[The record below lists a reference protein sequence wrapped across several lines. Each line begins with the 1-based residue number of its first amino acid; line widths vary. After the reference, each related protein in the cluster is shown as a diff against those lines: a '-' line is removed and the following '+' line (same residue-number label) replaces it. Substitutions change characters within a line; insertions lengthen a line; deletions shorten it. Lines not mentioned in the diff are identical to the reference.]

1 MSTVITSV
9 DAGSPAERAGI
20 RAGEQ
25 LLMINHHEIVDV
37 LDYRFFC
44 YDPSVSLRLRE
55 ADGTTRHLTIEKE
68 EGEDLGLNFDTYL
81 MDEPRPCS
89 NHCLFCFVDQMPP
102 NMRDT
107 LYFKDDDARLSFLMG
122 NYITLT
128 NLTERE
134 AQRII
139 DLRISPINV
148 SVQATEPQLRRT
160 LLGNKD
166 ADKSLKYM
174 RAFGEAGIEM
184 NGQIVVCPGWNDGEH
199 LRRSIEDLM
208 DIGFNSCSIVPVGL
222 TKFRKG
228 LARLEPVTKEKAG
241 EIIDLVD
248 EYGAKCLEKYGTRMF
263 FCADEF
269 YIKAERPLPDEEYY
283 EEYQQLDN
291 GVGMLRSTM
300 NEFLSG
306 LEDAESGDVASFTV
320 ATGKAAEPFIRQS
333 VKNEAYSAA
342 EIAAL
347 LQARCERLT
356 DIPEKVDF
364 FDALPDYD
372 LAFYTNKKSKT
383 DAAVSLEML
392 QKVLPKLEAL
402 NDWSTDGIH
411 DMLIAFA
418 EELGVKNATL
428 MWPLRIACAGK
439 LVTPGGAVEICKILG
454 KDETIRRVKCG
465 IEKLGG

>member
-1 MSTVITSV
+1 
-9 DAGSPAERAGI
+9 
-20 RAGEQ
+20 
-25 LLMINHHEIVDV
+25 
-37 LDYRFFC
+37 
-44 YDPSVSLRLRE
+44 
-55 ADGTTRHLTIEKE
+55 
-68 EGEDLGLNFDTYL
+68 
-81 MDEPRPCS
+81 
-89 NHCLFCFVDQMPP
+89 
-102 NMRDT
+102 MRDT

-166 ADKSLKYM
+166 ADKSLEYM

-228 LARLEPVTKEKAG
+228 LAGLEPVTKEKAG

-320 ATGKAAEPFIRQS
+320 ATGKAAEPFIARL
-333 VKNEAYSAA
+333 VAEAKKKFPQLRG
-342 EIAAL
+342 EVVGI
-347 LQARCERLT
+347 
-356 DIPEKVDF
+356 VNDF
-364 FDALPDYD
+364 FGHSI
-372 LAFYTNKKSKT
+372 T
-383 DAAVSLEML
+383 VS
-392 QKVLPKLEAL
+392 
-402 NDWSTDGIH
+402 G
-411 DMLIAFA
+411 
-418 EELGVKNATL
+418 
-428 MWPLRIACAGK
+428 
-439 LVTPGGAVEICKILG
+439 LVTAQGTHRAAQGTAHARRAGADPREYAPPRRGRVPRRLHRRAGRAGARTQADDLRDRRLFALRRYFPAGALIQKSTPDRRNAICPSPSLPSSAGPTSASRCCSISSSASAFPSWR
-454 KDETIRRVKCG
+454 TRPA
-465 IEKLGG
+465 